1 MYVINHGET
10 LAETIVVEGNHYF
23 PPSVGAQSFAHGFAH
38 LIRLPDDSVWHDEDD
53 NKCPPTACRYRRN

>member
-10 LAETIVVEGNHYF
+10 LADSAETIVVEGNHYF

-38 LIRLPDDSVWHDEDD
+38 LIRLPLERISFLYDHFL
-53 NKCPPTACRYRRN
+53 KCLFESK